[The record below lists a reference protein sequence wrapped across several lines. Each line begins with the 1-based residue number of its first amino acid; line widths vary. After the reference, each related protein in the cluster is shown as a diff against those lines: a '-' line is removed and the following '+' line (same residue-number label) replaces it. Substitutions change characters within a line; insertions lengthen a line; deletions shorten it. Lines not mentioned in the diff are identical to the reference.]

1 MFGYDIE
8 NTSQA
13 YRTLE
18 TRYRRDNHAIKVDF
32 RRLVNSPSKV
42 ERATHLLHT
51 YPAKLLSHIPF
62 FFLANDLL
70 CEPGATVLDPFVGSG
85 TVALEALLSGRNA
98 VSADSNPFA
107 RLLTSVKTTPIDRVK
122 LSGASKRLISRIPD
136 ADSEFN
142 ADVVNLAHWFY
153 PHVVRKLSQIR
164 NAINCTQDE
173 KVRDFFW
180 ICFSATMR
188 KVSLADPRLSV
199 PVKIR
204 EGQYPHG
211 HALREKS
218 DKMIRQLRR
227 VDVHDVFRNV
237 LTQNLTRLERISS
250 MDSLLKS
257 SQEATD
263 ARSLL
268 NDEGLKLPNK
278 SIDLVI
284 TSPPYPGA
292 QKYVRACSLSLGWL
306 GLCGT
311 DDLLT
316 LKREAIGREE
326 FRKSELEMHQNTP
339 VDSANKKLR
348 VIAAK
353 DPVRAAIAGAY
364 INEMQQVLEEI
375 NRVLRPG
382 GYMVM
387 VIANGT
393 IAGEAFY
400 TERYLRILGEC
411 LGLEVRLRLIDEIR
425 SRGLMTKR
433 NKTANMITREFV
445 IIFEKPR

>member
-1 MFGYDIE
+1 VFGYDAE

-13 YRTLE
+13 YRSLE
-18 TRYRRDNHAIKVDF
+18 ARYERDHRAIKVDF
-32 RRLVNSPSKV
+32 RRLVSAPSKV

-51 YPAKLLSHIPF
+51 YPAKLLAHIPF

-70 CEPGATVLDPFVGSG
+70 CEPGGIVIDPFGGSG

-98 VSADSNPFA
+98 ISADSNPFA
-107 RLLTSVKTTPIDRVK
+107 RLLTSVKTMPLDHVR
-122 LSGASKRLISRIPD
+122 LGAASKRLISRIPV
-136 ADSEFN
+136 AESEFD
-142 ADVVNLAHWFY
+142 ADVVNLEHWFY
-153 PHVVRKLSQIR
+153 PHVVRKLSQVR
-164 NAINCTQDE
+164 NAIYGTQDE
-173 KVRDFFW
+173 QIRNFFW
-180 ICFSATMR
+180 ICFSATVR

-204 EGQYPHG
+204 EGQYPVG
-211 HALREKS
+211 HFLREKS
-218 DKMIRQLRR
+218 DRMFRRLRR
-227 VDVHDVFRNV
+227 VNVHEVFNSI
-237 LTQNLTRLERISS
+237 LAQNLIRIERIASIDPS
-250 MDSLLKS
+250 LKS
-257 SQEATD
+257 FHNSTD
-263 ARSLL
+263 ARSLI
-268 NDEGLKLPNK
+268 NADGRKLPNN

-292 QKYVRACSLSLGWL
+292 QKYIRACSLSLGWL
-306 GLCGT
+306 GLCQA
-311 DDLLT
+311 DELPT
-316 LKREAIGREE
+316 LKRETIGREE
-326 FRKSELEMHQNTP
+326 FRKSELEVYQNTP
-339 VDSANKKLR
+339 VDSANRKLR

-364 INEMQQVLEEI
+364 LNEMHQVLVEV

-382 GYMVM
+382 GYMVL

-393 IAGEAFY
+393 ISGESFY
-400 TERYLRILGEC
+400 TERYLRILGES

-445 IIFEKPR
+445 ILFEKPS

>member
-13 YRTLE
+13 YHSLE

-32 RRLVNSPSKV
+32 RRLVTSPSKV

-62 FFLANDLL
+62 FFLANNLL
-70 CEPGATVLDPFVGSG
+70 CEPGATVLDPFAGSG
-85 TVALEALLSGRNA
+85 TVALESLLSGRHA

-107 RLLTSVKTTPIDRVK
+107 RLLTSAKTTPIDRVR
-122 LSGASKRLISRIPD
+122 LSEASKRLVRRIPD
-136 ADSEFN
+136 SDSEFN

-173 KVRDFFW
+173 KIKNFFW
-180 ICFSATMR
+180 VCFSTTIR

-199 PVKIR
+199 PVRLR

-211 HALREKS
+211 HNLREKS
-218 DKMIRQLRR
+218 DRILRQLRR
-227 VDVHDVFRNV
+227 VDVHNVFQKV
-237 LTQNLTRLERISS
+237 LAQNITRLERISS
-250 MDSLLKS
+250 IDSMLKS
-257 SQEATD
+257 SQRSID

-268 NDEGLKLPNK
+268 DVEGQKLPNN

-292 QKYVRACSLSLGWL
+292 QKYIRACSLSLGWL

-311 DDLLT
+311 EALLT

-326 FRKSELEMHQNTP
+326 FRKSELEMYQNTP

-348 VIAAK
+348 VIAVR

-382 GYMVM
+382 GCMVM

-393 IAGEAFY
+393 IAGEKFY
-400 TERYLRILGEC
+400 TERYLRVLGEF

-445 IIFEKPR
+445 IVFEKPK